1 MTTRSVRAVYRAG
14 RLDFT
19 APERPPQEGAE
30 VLVTFVVEEGPAA
43 EAPALRA
50 LRLLRG
56 RGKGEGLVEK
66 LLLERE
72 REQDA

>member
-1 MTTRSVRAVYRAG
+1 M
-14 RLDFT
+14 
-19 APERPPQEGAE
+19 
-30 VLVTFVVEEGPAA
+30 LVTFVEEALAA
-43 EAPALRA
+43 EAPGLRS

-72 REQDA
+72 RERGRA

>member
-1 MTTRSVRAVYRAG
+1 MPGKADTSAVYRAG

-19 APERPPQEGAE
+19 EPARPPQEGSE
-30 VLVTFVVEEGPAA
+30 VLVTFVEEAPAA
-43 EAPALRA
+43 EAPGLCA

-66 LLLERE
+66 LLLQRE
-72 REQDA
+72 HGRA

>member
-19 APERPPQEGAE
+19 EPERPPQEGAE
-30 VLVTFVVEEGPAA
+30 VLVTFVEEGPAA

-56 RGKGEGLVEK
+56 RGKGEGLVAQ

-72 REQDA
+72 RERDA

>member
-19 APERPPQEGAE
+19 APERPPREGAE
-30 VLVTFVVEEGPAA
+30 VLVTFVEEAPAA
-43 EAPALRA
+43 EAPGLRA

-56 RGKGEGLVEK
+56 RGKGEELVEK